1 MVLYQVVRSLA
12 LAVLLALALPLE
24 VLLRSQPQVW
34 EVLLPQDQ
42 PLLRERQPPHAGV
55 PPSQEV
61 PQSPTASE
69 LLASPVLKVLAEVW
83 VAWCVL
89 LVVPCPH
96 H

>member
-42 PLLRERQPPHAGV
+42 PLLRERLPPHVVG
-55 PPSQEV
+55 PPSQVV
-61 PQSPTASE
+61 PPPPTALE
-69 LLASPVLKVLAEVW
+69 PQANPVSKVWAEV
-83 VAWCVL
+83 
-89 LVVPCPH
+89 
-96 H
+96 